1 MSAKTIP
8 RDMSQVGGNGFPIF
22 GKIFLRIVGGEK
34 GKEMEEE

>member
-22 GKIFLRIVGGEK
+22 GKFFLRIVGGEK